1 MKFAE
6 VILPVPIPKSFCY
19 VIPSQLDLEVLVG
32 HRVLVE
38 FGNRKMYTG
47 IVSEI
52 HETEPEKYIPKPIL
66 EVLEVEPSVNASQI
80 KLWQWVAD
88 YYMCS
93 IGEVLNVAL
102 PSGLKL
108 SSQSYIQIHPHF
120 IIEENLEQL
129 SDREFTLMSYL
140 EKEQTIP
147 YTQVG
152 EILEIKSPYKTIK
165 NLIEKEAILLIEK
178 IKERYKPKMEKRIR
192 LSQQY
197 ADQPD
202 SLDDLFKL
210 LSKRQKQEDALLKYL
225 SLVPIHEDYLTNF
238 HGVAKR
244 EFLHVG
250 RPLSPSSVGTMTKN
264 GIFEEFERQ
273 IPRFELSVADK
284 MQPTPVLSPAQKEC
298 LQKTIQGLS
307 EKNVCLLHGI
317 TGSGKTE
324 IYLQLI
330 KSVIENG
337 EQALFLI
344 PEIAL
349 SSQLVKR
356 LKVYFGDVLGIYHS
370 KFSDNE
376 RVETWK
382 GVQEGQFQVIVGTR
396 SSLFLPFSDLSLII
410 VDEEHDSSY
419 KANDPAPRYQGRDLA
434 LVLAHMHHAKVVLG
448 SATPSLESFYLA
460 VKNKYAYAGLH
471 ERFGDAQ
478 LPEIK
483 IIDVKAKR
491 KQKKMKDDFSDDLL
505 HILHQ
510 NTEQGYQSILFQNR
524 RGYSPYVTCDV
535 CNWVPTCPSC
545 NVKLTYHI
553 YRNEIRCHYCGHKEH
568 VPHTCVSCGSTEMK
582 TVGLGTQ
589 KVEEELKTYLPEVRV
604 GRLDLD
610 TTRRKHSY
618 DQILT
623 DFEQGHIDILVGTQ
637 MITKGLDFD
646 NVRVVGIINAD
657 TMLYFPDF
665 RAHERAFQMLTQV
678 SGRAG
683 RRGETGTVI
692 LQTQQPSET
701 LFAKVARNDY
711 HNFYRKEIKDRE
723 QYHYPPFTRLIKLT
737 IRSEKQDLTHD
748 AANYLGRLL
757 VNWLG
762 QKRILG
768 PQEPGINKIRNYYL
782 SEILIK
788 LEREGIDLKKAK
800 GLIQKAIYQQKEE
813 KPFKRVWVS
822 IDVDPQ

>member
-6 VILPVPIPKSFCY
+6 VLLPVPIPKSFCY
-19 VIPSQLDLEVLVG
+19 AIPPQLDLELVVG

-52 HETEPEKYIPKPIL
+52 HQKVPEKYDPKPIL
-66 EVLEVEPSVNASQI
+66 EVLEVEPSVLPSQI

-108 SSQSYIQIHPHF
+108 SSQSFLQIHPHF
-120 IIEENLEQL
+120 IVEENLERL
-129 SDREFTLMSYL
+129 NDREFTLMSYL

-165 NLIEKEAILLIEK
+165 NLIEMEAILLIEK
-178 IKERYKPKMEKRIR
+178 IKEKYKPKMEKRLR
-192 LSQQY
+192 LVQY
-197 ADQPD
+197 YAEQPHLVD
-202 SLDDLFKL
+202 KLFEHLAK
-210 LSKRQKQEDALLKYL
+210 KTKQEDALLKYL
-225 SLVPIHEDYLTNF
+225 SLVPIHDDHLLNY
-238 HGVAKR
+238 HGVNKR

-273 IPRFELSVADK
+273 VPRFELSAADK
-284 MQPTPVLSPAQKEC
+284 VQPTPVLSPAQQEC
-298 LQKTIQGLS
+298 LEKTIHGLN
-307 EKNVCLLHGI
+307 EKNVCLLHGV

-330 KSVIENG
+330 KSVIDNG

-349 SSQLVKR
+349 TSQLVRR

-382 GVQEGQFQVIVGTR
+382 GVQEDQFQVIVGTR
-396 SSLFLPFSDLSLII
+396 SSIFLPFTDLSLII

-419 KANDPAPRYQGRDLA
+419 KAHDPAPRYQGRDLA

-448 SATPSLESFYLA
+448 SATPSLESYYLA
-460 VKNKYAYAGLH
+460 AKKKYAYAGLH

-483 IIDVKAKR
+483 IIDIKEKR
-491 KQKKMKDDFSDDLL
+491 KQKKMMDDFSDDLL
-505 HILHQ
+505 HELNN

-535 CNWVPTCPSC
+535 CNWVPSCPSC

-553 YRNEIRCHYCGHKEH
+553 YRNELRCHYCGHKEH
-568 VPHTCVSCGSTEMK
+568 VPHTCVSCGSTNMK

-589 KVEEELKTYLPEVRV
+589 KIEEGLKTHLTDIRV

-618 DQILT
+618 EQILT
-623 DFEQGHIDILVGTQ
+623 DFEEGHIDVLVGTQ
-637 MITKGLDFD
+637 MVTKGLDFG
-646 NVRVVGIINAD
+646 NVRLVGIIDAD
-657 TMLYFPDF
+657 SMLYYPDF
-665 RAHERAFQMLTQV
+665 RAHERAFQLLTQV

-692 LQTQQPSET
+692 LQTHQPKET

-711 HNFYRKEIKDRE
+711 RNFFRKEIKDRE
-723 QYHYPPFTRLIKLT
+723 QYHYPPYTRLIKLT
-737 IRSEKQDLTHD
+737 VRSEKQDLTNQ
-748 AANYLGRLL
+748 ASEKLARLL

-768 PQEPGINKIRNYYL
+768 PQEPGINKIRNYFL

-800 GLIQKAIYQQKEE
+800 GLIQKAILQQKEE
-813 KPFKRVWVS
+813 KAFSRVWVS

>member
-19 VIPSQLDLEVLVG
+19 SIPPMMDVAIVVG

-52 HETEPEKYIPKPIL
+52 HDKHPDKYEPKPIL
-66 EVLEVEPSVNASQI
+66 EVLEVEPSVNPSQI
-80 KLWQWVAD
+80 KLWKWIAD
-88 YYMCS
+88 YYMCT

-108 SSQSYIQIHPHF
+108 SSQSYIQLHPHF
-120 IIEENLEQL
+120 IIQENLEIL
-129 SDREFTLMSYL
+129 NDREFTLLSHL

-152 EILEIKSPYKTIK
+152 NIIQLKSPYKTIK
-165 NLIEKEAILLIEK
+165 DLIAKEAILLIEQ
-178 IKERYKPKMEKRIR
+178 IKEKYKPKMEKRIR
-192 LSQQY
+192 LTEQY
-197 ADQPD
+197 AENPE
-202 SLDDLFKL
+202 SLDQLFEQLGK
-210 LSKRQKQEDALLKYL
+210 KAKQEDALLKYL
-225 SLVPIHEDYLTNF
+225 TLVPVHEDHLSNY
-238 HGVAKR
+238 HGVAKKD
-244 EFLHVG
+244 FIHSG
-250 RPLSPSSVGTMTKN
+250 RALSPSSVGTMTKN

-273 IPRFELSVADK
+273 IPRYELTASDK
-284 MQPTPVLSPAQKEC
+284 MQPTPQLSDAQNEC
-298 LQKTIQGLS
+298 LHKTIKGLE
-307 EKNVCLLHGI
+307 EKNVCLLHGV

-330 KSVIENG
+330 QGVIQNG
-337 EQALFLI
+337 EQALFMI

-349 SSQLVKR
+349 TSQLVRR

-382 GVQEGQFQVIVGTR
+382 GVQEGRFQVVVGTR

-419 KANDPAPRYQGRDLA
+419 KAHDPAPRYQGRDLA
-434 LVLAHMHHAKVVLG
+434 LVLAHFHHAKVVLG

-460 VKNKYAYAGLH
+460 AKQKYAYAGLS
-471 ERFGDAQ
+471 ERYGDAQ

-483 IIDVKAKR
+483 IIDIKSKR

-505 HILHQ
+505 QTLHQ
-510 NTEQGYQSILFQNR
+510 TTEEGHQAILFQNR
-524 RGYSPYVTCDV
+524 RGYSPYVTCNV
-535 CNWVPTCPSC
+535 CSWVPTCPSC
-545 NVKLTYHI
+545 NVNLTYHI
-553 YRNEIRCHYCGHKEH
+553 YKNELRCHYCGHKEH
-568 VPHTCVSCGSTEMK
+568 VPNTCVSCGSTEIK

-589 KVEEELKTYLPEVRV
+589 KVEEGLKDYLTDLRV

-618 DQILT
+618 EQILI
-623 DFEQGHIDILVGTQ
+623 DFEHGHIDVLVGTQ
-637 MITKGLDFD
+637 MVTKGLDFS
-646 NVRVVGIINAD
+646 NVRVVGILDAD
-657 TMLYFPDF
+657 RLLYFPDF
-665 RAHERAFQMLTQV
+665 RAHERAFQLLTQV

-683 RRGETGTVI
+683 RRGEKGTVI
-692 LQTQQPSET
+692 LQTTTPNET
-701 LFAKVARNDY
+701 LFAKVARHDY
-711 HNFYRKEIKDRE
+711 RNFYRKEIAERQ

-737 IRSEKQDLTHD
+737 IRSEKQELTKES
-748 AANYLGRLL
+748 AQWLGNRL

-762 QKRILG
+762 RKRILG
-768 PQEPGINKIRNYYL
+768 PQEPNINKIRNYFL

-788 LEREGIDLKKAK
+788 LERENFDLKKAK
-800 GLIQKAIYQQKEE
+800 NYIHHAILQLKEE
-813 KPFKRVWVS
+813 KNFKRVWVT
-822 IDVDPQ
+822 IDVDPN